1 MEHRINPTSRPPSP
15 VGGERGSEE
24 QGTANGKLVGMTVQ
38 HASPQVGPL
47 VATKGQQAL
56 AAVEPAAVPLLERT
70 SVAPVNGSS
79 TSASELAQP
88 STVRRIKRE
97 FAQHDEFESASNQG
111 ITRSIAAQAGTSI
124 ASVSKVAD
132 DDPITE
138 QFKSSIK
145 RAKLTPPQ
153 ATQPSEFDGFITG
166 GAFPT
171 LSESEKAE
179 FSQQTRVFLELV
191 HKLRSDF
198 AEYHLAAFPFV
209 PIGTQHLTYLVPAEN
224 LGKYHRIARLWLKL
238 RQAVSKGDCREATK
252 ARDQLTAYIL
262 DPQGLKKSAVE
273 VKQFREAYVSNFAD
287 PGVFERILDAKL
299 DYFIEAQDDE
309 QKRQRVGF
317 TLLYISDNLR
327 PAIYR
332 LADMNRLPDKEWH
345 EGNNPRLIFQAGNSR
360 LTIQDENPAKTRE
373 AAGHL
378 LQMVSYLLVQNYDQA
393 KVSQQFLLHHRR
405 GSLQFG
411 NTGNTMAALSS
422 LAPDTAA
429 HEPQKTGLT
438 SFALGHPTSAQST
451 TEHPVT
457 YDGRVAQT
465 QIFSYQ

>member
-15 VGGERGSEE
+15 VGGEQGSVE
-24 QGTANGKLVGMTVQ
+24 QGTANGRLVGMTVQ
-38 HASPQVGPL
+38 HTCSQIRPL
-47 VATKGQQAL
+47 VATKSQQAL
-56 AAVEPAAVPLLERT
+56 TTVEPAAVPLLERA
-70 SVAPVNGSS
+70 SVAPVNDSS

-111 ITRSIAAQAGTSI
+111 ITRSIAVQAGTSI
-124 ASVSKVAD
+124 ARVSKVAD

-145 RAKLTPPQ
+145 RARLTPPL

-171 LSESEKAE
+171 LSKTEKAE

-198 AEYHLAAFPFV
+198 AEYRLAAFPFV
-209 PIGTQHLTYLVPAEN
+209 PIGTQHLIHLVTAKN
-224 LGKYHRIARLWLKL
+224 LDKYHRVARLWLRL
-238 RQAVSKGDCREATK
+238 RQAVSKGDCREATR
-252 ARDQLTAYIL
+252 ARDQLAAYVQ
-262 DPQGLKKSAVE
+262 DPQGLKKSALQ
-273 VKQFREAYVSNFAD
+273 VKQFREAYESNFAD
-287 PGVFERILDAKL
+287 PGVFERILDVKL

-327 PAIYR
+327 PAINR
-332 LADMNRLPDKEWH
+332 LADMDRLPNKEWH

-378 LQMVSYLLVQNYDQA
+378 LQMVSYLLVQSYDQA
-393 KVSQQFLLHHRR
+393 KVSQQSLLHYRR

-411 NTGNTMAALSS
+411 KTGNTGNTVAALGS
-422 LAPDTAA
+422 LARDTAA
-429 HEPQKTGLT
+429 QEPQ
-438 SFALGHPTSAQST
+438 
-451 TEHPVT
+451 
-457 YDGRVAQT
+457 
-465 QIFSYQ
+465 